1 VDEGPFE
8 ELKVLQIGAEAVV
21 RLVRW
26 GGFLLVAKTRVPKPY
41 RRPEVDLQ
49 VRTERTE
56 KEARVMHRAKRSGV
70 PCPAVVHLELST
82 STIYMQY
89 VVGEDL
95 RSLLRRADE
104 GVRAVARALGNC
116 VARLHSADLYHGD
129 LVPSN
134 VIVQSGRPY
143 LIDFGLSGHSQDIEE
158 HATDY
163 HLLDRSLRSGFP
175 DLADAFMEDFRSGYE
190 EVAGSVRTREV
201 LERVEEIRARG
212 RYVERVED

>member
-1 VDEGPFE
+1 LDERPFE
-8 ELKVLQIGAEAVV
+8 ELRVLQIGAEAVV

-26 GGFLLVAKTRVPKPY
+26 GGLLLVAKTRVPKPY
-41 RRPEVDLQ
+41 RRPDVDLQ
-49 VRTERTE
+49 IRTERTE
-56 KEARVMHRAKRSGV
+56 REARIMHRAKRFGV

-95 RSLLRRADE
+95 RSYLRRAGE
-104 GVRAVARALGNC
+104 GLTAIARSLGTC

-175 DLADAFMEDFRSGYE
+175 DLAEAFMEAFRSGYE

>member
-1 VDEGPFE
+1 M
-8 ELKVLQIGAEAVV
+8 LQIGAEAVV
-21 RLVRW
+21 KLVRW
-26 GGFLLVAKTRVPKPY
+26 NGLLLVAKTRVPKPY
-41 RRPEVDLQ
+41 RRPDVDLQ
-49 VRTERTE
+49 IRTERTE
-56 KEARVMHRAKRSGV
+56 REARVMHRAKRLGV

-89 VVGEDL
+89 VLGEDL
-95 RSLLRRADE
+95 RSVLRSRDGDIA
-104 GVRAVARALGNC
+104 AIARALGTY

-143 LIDFGLSGHSQDIEE
+143 LIDFGLSGHSPDIEE
-158 HATDY
+158 HAIDY
-163 HLLDRSLRSGFP
+163 HLLDRSLRSSYP
-175 DLADAFMEDFRSGYE
+175 DLADAFMESFRSGYE
-190 EVAGSVRTREV
+190 QVAGPLRTREV

>member
-1 VDEGPFE
+1 M
-8 ELKVLQIGAEAVV
+8 
-21 RLVRW
+21 
-26 GGFLLVAKTRVPKPY
+26 
-41 RRPEVDLQ
+41 
-49 VRTERTE
+49 RTERTE
-56 KEARVMHRAKRSGV
+56 REARVMHRAKRIGV

-89 VVGEDL
+89 VLGEDL
-95 RSLLRRADE
+95 RSVLRRRE
-104 GVRAVARALGNC
+104 GGATKIAKSLGTYVAL
-116 VARLHSADLYHGD
+116 LHSAELYHGD

-143 LIDFGLSGHSQDIEE
+143 LIDFGLSGHSADIEE
-158 HATDY
+158 HAIDY

-175 DLADAFMEDFRSGYE
+175 DLADAFMDSFRSGYE
-190 EVAGSVRTREV
+190 EVAGPIRTKEV

>member
-1 VDEGPFE
+1 LDEGPFE

-26 GGFLLVAKTRVPKPY
+26 GGLLLVAKTRVPKPY
-41 RRPEVDLQ
+41 RRPDVDLQ
-49 VRTERTE
+49 IRTERTE
-56 KEARVMHRAKRSGV
+56 REARIMHRAKRFGV

-95 RSLLRRADE
+95 RSYLRRAGE
-104 GVRAVARALGNC
+104 GLTAIARALGTC

-175 DLADAFMEDFRSGYE
+175 DIAEAFVEAFRSGYE

>member
-1 VDEGPFE
+1 LDEGPFE
-8 ELKVLQIGAEAVV
+8 ELRVLQIGAEAVV

-26 GGFLLVAKTRVPKPY
+26 GGLLLVAKTRVPKPY
-41 RRPEVDLQ
+41 RRPDVDLQ
-49 VRTERTE
+49 IRTERTE
-56 KEARVMHRAKRSGV
+56 REARIMHRAKRFGV

-95 RSLLRRADE
+95 RSYLRRAGE
-104 GVRAVARALGNC
+104 GLTAIARSLGTC

-175 DLADAFMEDFRSGYE
+175 DLAEAFMEAFRSGYE

>member
-1 VDEGPFE
+1 LDEGPFK

-26 GGFLLVAKTRVPKPY
+26 GGLLLVAKTRVPKPY
-41 RRPEVDLQ
+41 RRPDVDLQ
-49 VRTERTE
+49 IRTERTE
-56 KEARVMHRAKRSGV
+56 REARIMHRAKRFGV

-95 RSLLRRADE
+95 RSYLRRAGE
-104 GVRAVARALGNC
+104 GLKAIARALGTC

-175 DLADAFMEDFRSGYE
+175 ELAEAFMEAFRSGYE
-190 EVAGSVRTREV
+190 EVAGSARTREV

>member
-1 VDEGPFE
+1 
-8 ELKVLQIGAEAVV
+8 
-21 RLVRW
+21 
-26 GGFLLVAKTRVPKPY
+26 
-41 RRPEVDLQ
+41 
-49 VRTERTE
+49 
-56 KEARVMHRAKRSGV
+56 
-70 PCPAVVHLELST
+70 
-82 STIYMQY
+82 
-89 VVGEDL
+89 
-95 RSLLRRADE
+95 
-104 GVRAVARALGNC
+104 VRAVARALGNC

-143 LIDFGLSGHSQDIEE
+143 LIDFGLSGHSQDVEE

-175 DLADAFMEDFRSGYE
+175 DLADVFMEAFRSGYE
-190 EVAGSVRTREV
+190 EVAGSVRTKEV